1 MGNKRYILKVNNRQ
15 AWRSWLDVNHHAVS
29 EAWLV
34 INKKGSPLSGLSLD
48 DAVEEALCYG
58 WIDGTLNTRDEN
70 SYLLRFS
77 PRRPGSV
84 WSIRNIQR
92 VEELER
98 KGLLMEAGEEAVR
111 IAKEEGTWGEALE
124 RENTDEIPPD
134 LESALRQVKGALAAY
149 WGLPKSH
156 KQRYIYWLQ
165 SAKREETRE
174 RRIQEIVKQAVG
186 D

>member
-1 MGNKRYILKVNNRQ
+1 MEFADRRE
-15 AWRSWLDVNHHAVS
+15 WRSWLDAHHKSAL
-29 EAWLV
+29 ETWLV
-34 INKKGSPLSGLSLD
+34 IQKKRSPLPGLSLD

-77 PRRPGSV
+77 PRKPGSV

-98 KGLLMEAGEEAVR
+98 KGLLMEAGEEAAR

-124 RENTDEIPPD
+124 RKNTDEIPPD
-134 LESALRQVKGALAAY
+134 LESALRRVKGALAAY
-149 WGLPKSH
+149 RGLPKSH